1 MRRVIHTSAVVT
13 WPLALI
19 LSIMP
24 VGAGINAATTAPADP
39 WRDTARYYQRPAE
52 AGDANAQFTLGM
64 VYERGLGVPADPAL
78 ARQWYEK
85 AARQREPRAILALGL
100 MLARGPAADQA
111 AARDWLA
118 LAAQAGAVEAQLTL
132 GTLLDSGM
140 GGAADAAGARRW
152 YGMAAAQGEARA
164 RNNLALL
171 LAEGRGG
178 EADVD
183 AARKLLEQAA
193 AQGFAPAFLNLGR
206 LMASASPE
214 SRDLIGAVAWLAL
227 AADRG
232 DAATA
237 QAAQADRKIVEQAM
251 SDEEKAA
258 VAARVAQLGAKLP
271 S

>member
-1 MRRVIHTSAVVT
+1 
-13 WPLALI
+13 
-19 LSIMP
+19 
-24 VGAGINAATTAPADP
+24 
-39 WRDTARYYQRPAE
+39 
-52 AGDANAQFTLGM
+52 
-64 VYERGLGVPADPAL
+64 
-78 ARQWYEK
+78 
-85 AARQREPRAILALGL
+85 
-100 MLARGPAADQA
+100 
-111 AARDWLA
+111 
-118 LAAQAGAVEAQLTL
+118 
-132 GTLLDSGM
+132 TLLDSGM
-140 GGAADAAGARRW
+140 GGAADPAGARRW

-178 EADVD
+178 EADLD

-214 SRDLIGAVAWLAL
+214 SRDLVGAVAWLAL